1 MYQLIKEKE
10 ILLVHSLACEQA
22 HIGAQGQ
29 VRAKAQDKPQD
40 KPQDKKVILLA
51 PLHQTPSCW
60 ITLLFTTH
68 GHDSKGEPARKLVPS
83 QFILRYY

>member
-10 ILLVHSLACEQA
+10 ILLVPSLACEQA

-29 VRAKAQDKPQD
+29 VRAKPQD
-40 KPQDKKVILLA
+40 KPQDKKVILLV
-51 PLHQTPSCW
+51 PPHQTPSCW

-68 GHDSKGEPARKLVPS
+68 EHDSKVSLLAS
-83 QFILRYY
+83 